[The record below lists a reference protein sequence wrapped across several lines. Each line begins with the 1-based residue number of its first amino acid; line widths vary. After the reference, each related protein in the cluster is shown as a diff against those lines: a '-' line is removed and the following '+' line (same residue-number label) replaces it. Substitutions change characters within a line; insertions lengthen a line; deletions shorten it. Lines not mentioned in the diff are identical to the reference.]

1 MISIIIPVY
10 NSEKTLKR
18 CVDSILNQTFNRDIE
33 ILLVNDGSKDSS
45 ESICLE
51 YQNNDK
57 RIKYFKK
64 ENGGVSSARNLGI
77 YEAKGEYIAFVDSD
91 DYVEPNMYEIML
103 NKISKDG
110 SDIVIC
116 GYNEIYSDTQ
126 RKINVHPYY
135 ANNKTEIAKFV
146 AENFNKAIVSSPW
159 NKIFKKKLIKNF
171 YDEKISLGEDLL
183 FNIQYFKNV
192 TSITVINEAL
202 YDYDLTNVN
211 SLSNK
216 YSNDNFDNMIKIV
229 EESMKYLK
237 YYDIDCKY
245 YDELYYKLLM
255 NSLNNIKQECK
266 VNNRKRAIVLI
277 EKYIEENI
285 VVYAAQNINL
295 KKYNIIFRIFIYAII
310 NKKKKLLYILCKI
323 RIAIQEIRR
332 EK

>member
-146 AENFNKAIVSSPW
+146 AENFNKAIVSSP
-159 NKIFKKKLIKNF
+159 
-171 YDEKISLGEDLL
+171 
-183 FNIQYFKNV
+183 
-192 TSITVINEAL
+192 
-202 YDYDLTNVN
+202 
-211 SLSNK
+211 
-216 YSNDNFDNMIKIV
+216 
-229 EESMKYLK
+229 
-237 YYDIDCKY
+237 
-245 YDELYYKLLM
+245 
-255 NSLNNIKQECK
+255 
-266 VNNRKRAIVLI
+266 
-277 EKYIEENI
+277 
-285 VVYAAQNINL
+285 
-295 KKYNIIFRIFIYAII
+295 
-310 NKKKKLLYILCKI
+310 
-323 RIAIQEIRR
+323 
-332 EK
+332 